1 MYIWNKF
8 LIHLVCEQKIIPKQ
22 PIINFWIQ
30 KCLKLTSTF
39 NIHPGIFFLVSFW
52 HKHSLLTYT
61 LIMFVIH
68 QLIFSWGS
76 LIGAFCFTGLGLLVF
91 LDIVHSYSAADEMV
105 GLSLF
110 DGSNDCYFHTGKT
123 DLIIGE
129 ICLSPLCF
137 PTSFLISLKR
147 NTSCFHLKEYNF
159 CFCVRCHLRMVY
171 HNDLPCDVHIMYL
184 HL

>member
-1 MYIWNKF
+1 
-8 LIHLVCEQKIIPKQ
+8 
-22 PIINFWIQ
+22 
-30 KCLKLTSTF
+30 
-39 NIHPGIFFLVSFW
+39 
-52 HKHSLLTYT
+52 
-61 LIMFVIH
+61 
-68 QLIFSWGS
+68 
-76 LIGAFCFTGLGLLVF
+76 VF

>member
-1 MYIWNKF
+1 MWTENNPQTTNYQLLNTKVFEI
-8 LIHLVCEQKIIPKQ
+8 
-22 PIINFWIQ
+22 
-30 KCLKLTSTF
+30 LTSTF
-39 NIHPGIFFLVSFW
+39 NIHPCIFFLVSFW
-52 HKHSLLTYT
+52 HKHYLLRHT

-68 QLIFSWGS
+68 LLIFSWGS
-76 LIGAFCFTGLGLLVF
+76 LIRAFCFTGLGLLVF

-123 DLIIGE
+123 DLKIRE

-137 PTSFLISLKR
+137 PTSFLISLKQ
-147 NTSCFHLKEYNF
+147 NTLCFHLQEYNF
-159 CFCVRCHLRMVY
+159 CFCGRWHLRMVC

-184 HL
+184 CL